1 MLSFLGMQDRAQ
13 THTAMLEGGKLLG
26 FVRVVVGARVF
37 DLPVQAVNVDKDG
50 EKDAGGLF
58 VHDGQL
64 GILVDEGAP
73 QPQIQAQIER
83 ATAQAV
89 RHLSQKYLN

>member
-1 MLSFLGMQDRAQ
+1 MQDRAHSQ
-13 THTAMLEGGKLLG
+13 PTVLEGGRLLG
-26 FVRVVVGARVF
+26 IVRVVVGARVF
-37 DLPVQAVNVDKDG
+37 NVPVQAVTVEKDG
-50 EKDAGGLF
+50 ERDAGGLF
-58 VHDGQL
+58 VHEGQL

-73 QPQIQAQIER
+73 QPEIQAQIER

>member
-1 MLSFLGMQDRAQ
+1 MLSFLDMQDRAHSQ
-13 THTAMLEGGKLLG
+13 TAVFEAGRLLG
-26 FVRVVVGARVF
+26 FVRVVVGAHVF
-37 DLPVQAVNVDKDG
+37 DLPVQAVTVEKDG
-50 EKDAGGLF
+50 DKDAGGLF

>member
-1 MLSFLGMQDRAQ
+1 MLRFLDMQNGAQ
-13 THTAMLEGGKLLG
+13 KIQPFSGRLVG
-26 FVRVVVGARVF
+26 FVRVEVGGRQF
-37 DLPVQAVNVDKDG
+37 DLPVQAVTFEKDG
-50 EKDAGGLF
+50 VGSAGGFF

-64 GILVDEGAP
+64 GILVDEGAGP
-73 QPQIQAQIER
+73 PEVQAQIEK